1 MNSLDYMFGA
11 SLEIG
16 GMKIRNPTIQDII
29 DYGEDRYEAT
39 VGLFMLKP
47 SDMMVV
53 LDDNGIDYT
62 KVANYDLFTIL
73 TAETIT
79 SEDNST
85 VRDNLAWLTGV
96 PDFSMV
102 YDEANDMLVLRS
114 ESTGCVIDRAVYNQI
129 RSYLYKINVR
139 KDEET
144 YNPGNE
150 TTRAFLIKEER
161 RKMKRNQKK
170 KSDYSNL
177 ANVISCVVFGSN
189 GSITYSNVRELN
201 IWQLYEGFARINKIK
216 LYDFNMFG
224 YYSGSIKASDFK
236 KSLEKIDWTKS
247 AHF

>member
-1 MNSLDYMFGA
+1 MFGA
-11 SLEIG
+11 PLEIG
-16 GMKIRNPTIQDII
+16 GMKIKNPTIQEII
-29 DYGEDRYEAT
+29 DYGENRYEAT

-47 SDMMVV
+47 SDMMVI

-62 KVANYDLFTIL
+62 KVTNYDLFIIL
-73 TAETIT
+73 TAETI
-79 SEDNST
+79 SPEENSS
-85 VRDNLAWLTGV
+85 VRDNLFWLTGV

-102 YDEANDMLVLRS
+102 YDKNNDMLVLRS
-114 ESTGCVIDRAVYNQI
+114 ESTGCIIDRAVYNQI

-150 TTRAFLIKEER
+150 ATKSFLIKEER
-161 RKMKRNQKK
+161 RKMKRNKK
-170 KSDYSNL
+170 KVEEYSNL
-177 ANVISCVVFGSN
+177 ANVISCVVFGSH
-189 GSITYSNVRELN
+189 GSITYNNVKELN

-216 LYDFNMFG
+216 LYDFNMIG

>member
-1 MNSLDYMFGA
+1 MTNLDYMFGKP
-11 SLEIG
+11 LEVS
-16 GMKIRNPTIQDII
+16 GMKIRNPTVKDILE
-29 DYGEDRYEAT
+29 YGEERYEAT

-47 SDMMVV
+47 SDMMVI
-53 LDDNGIDYT
+53 LDDNGVDYT
-62 KVANYDLFTIL
+62 KVANYDLFIML

-79 SEDNST
+79 TDQKST
-85 VRDNLAWLTGV
+85 VRENLEWLTGI
-96 PDFSMV
+96 PDFIMV
-102 YDEANDMLVLRS
+102 YDKKNDMLVLRS
-114 ESTGCVIDRAVYNQI
+114 EMTGCVIDRAVYNKI

-150 TTRAFLIKEER
+150 ATKAFLIKEER
-161 RKMKRNQKK
+161 RKMKRNKK
-170 KSDYSNL
+170 KNEEYSNL

-189 GSITYSNVRELN
+189 GSITYSNVKELN